1 MSEDQSIPTRA
12 GFAAII
18 GAPNAG
24 KSTLVNA
31 LVGSKVAIV
40 THKAQTTRAPLR
52 GILMDGTAQIILLD
66 TPGIFAPRRKL
77 DEAMVGAAWQGA
89 GEADAVLWLVDAA
102 RLAEKP
108 DRPLA
113 EDDDI
118 ARMLTGLAGVK
129 APVLLVL
136 NKVDAMPR
144 PPLLKIA
151 EALSKA
157 HSFAAVF
164 MISAKTGD
172 GLPALKAALA
182 GFMPEGPWLYPPDQ
196 AADIPMRLLA
206 AEITR
211 EQLYLRLHDELP
223 YATTVETDA
232 YEDRKDG
239 STRIEQ
245 TILVERDGHKA
256 IVLGKGGATIKAIGQ
271 AARKEIEALLEHKV
285 HLFLHVKQRARWAEE
300 PSRFRDMGLEFPKG

>member
-1 MSEDQSIPTRA
+1 MTRA
-12 GFAAII
+12 GFTAII

-24 KSTLVNA
+24 KSTLMNA

-52 GILMDGTAQIILLD
+52 GILMEGETQIVLVD

-77 DEAMVGAAWQGA
+77 DQAMVEAAWLRA
-89 GEADAVLWLVDAA
+89 GDADAVLWLVDAA

-108 DRPLA
+108 DRPPT
-113 EDDDI
+113 EDDEI
-118 ARMLTGLAGVK
+118 TRVLKGLAAIK
-129 APVLLVL
+129 TPVLLAL

-144 PPLLKIA
+144 PALLA
-151 EALSKA
+151 LADALSKA
-157 HSFAAVF
+157 RDFASVF

-172 GLPALKAALA
+172 GLSALRGALAAL
-182 GFMPEGPWLYPPDQ
+182 MPEGPWLYPSDQ
-196 AADIPMRLLA
+196 AADIPLRMLA

-223 YATTVETDA
+223 YATTVETES

-245 TILVERDGHKA
+245 TILVEREGQKP
-256 IVLGKGGATIKAIGQ
+256 IVLGKGGQTIKAIGQ
-271 AARKEIEALLEHKV
+271 AARQELEALLERRV

-300 PSRFRDMGLEFPKG
+300 PSRFRAMGLEFPKG

>member
-1 MSEDQSIPTRA
+1 M
-12 GFAAII
+12 
-18 GAPNAG
+18 
-24 KSTLVNA
+24 NA

-40 THKAQTTRAPLR
+40 THKAQTTRSPLR
-52 GILMDGTAQIILLD
+52 GILMEGDTQIVLVD

-77 DEAMVGAAWQGA
+77 DQAMVEAAWQRA
-89 GEADAVLWLVDAA
+89 GEADAVLWLIDAA
-102 RLAEKP
+102 RLAEANN
-108 DRPLA
+108 RPPT
-113 EDDDI
+113 DDNEVV
-118 ARMLTGLAGVK
+118 RVLRGLAAVK
-129 APVLLVL
+129 VPVLLAL

-144 PPLLKIA
+144 PPLLALA

-157 HSFAAVF
+157 REFAAVF

-172 GLPALKAALA
+172 GLPALRTMLA
-182 GFMPEGPWLYPPDQ
+182 NLMPSGPWLYPSDQ
-196 AADIPMRLLA
+196 AADIPLRVLA

-223 YATTVETDA
+223 YATTVETES
-232 YEDRKDG
+232 YEDRRDG

-245 TILVERDGHKA
+245 TILVEREGQKP

-271 AARKEIEALLEHKV
+271 AARKELETLLECRV

-300 PSRFRDMGLEFPKG
+300 PSRLRAMGLDVPKG

>member
-1 MSEDQSIPTRA
+1 MSEAASRA

-24 KSTLVNA
+24 KSTLVNS

-40 THKAQTTRAPLR
+40 THKAQTTRMPLR
-52 GILMDGTAQIILLD
+52 GILMEGETQIILVD

-77 DEAMVGAAWQGA
+77 DEAMVGSAWHRA

-102 RLAEKP
+102 RLAENP
-108 DRPLA
+108 DRPPA
-113 EDDDI
+113 EDHDA
-118 ARMLTGLAGVK
+118 ARVLEGLAALK
-129 APVLLVL
+129 APILLAL
-136 NKVDAMPR
+136 NKVDAMAR

-157 HSFAAVF
+157 GNFEGVF

-172 GLPALKAALA
+172 GLAALRAALA
-182 GFMPEGPWLYPPDQ
+182 GRMPAGPWLYPPDQ
-196 AADIPMRLLA
+196 AADIPLRLLA

-211 EQLYLRLHDELP
+211 EQLYLKLHDELP
-223 YATTVETDA
+223 YATTVETES

-245 TILVERDGHKA
+245 TILVEREGQKP

-271 AARKEIEALLEHKV
+271 GARKELEALLERKV

-300 PSRFRDMGLEFPKG
+300 PSRFRAMGLDFPKG

>member
-1 MSEDQSIPTRA
+1 MSEAPTRA

-24 KSTLVNA
+24 KSTLVNR

-52 GILMDGTAQIILLD
+52 GILMEGDTQIVLVD

-77 DEAMVGAAWQGA
+77 DQAMVEAAWTRA

-102 RLAEKP
+102 RLAEGP
-108 DRPLA
+108 DRPPT
-113 EDDDI
+113 EDGDV
-118 ARMLTGLAGVK
+118 ARVLKGLAAVK

-136 NKVDAMPR
+136 NKVDAMAR
-144 PPLLKIA
+144 PPLLQLA

-157 HSFAAVF
+157 HGFEGVF

-172 GLPALKAALA
+172 GLGTLRAYLERL
-182 GFMPEGPWLYPPDQ
+182 MPEGPWLYPPDQ
-196 AADIPMRLLA
+196 AADIPLRLLA

-211 EQLYLRLHDELP
+211 EQLYLNLHDELP
-223 YATTVETDA
+223 YATTVETEV
-232 YEDRKDG
+232 YQDRKDG

-245 TILVERDGHKA
+245 TILVEREGQRP
-256 IVLGKGGATIKAIGQ
+256 IVLGKSGQRIKAIGL
-271 AARKEIEALLEHKV
+271 AARKELEALLERRV
-285 HLFLHVKQRARWAEE
+285 HLFLHVKQRSRWAEE

>member
-1 MSEDQSIPTRA
+1 MSEDGAIRA

-24 KSTLVNA
+24 KSTLVNQ

-40 THKAQTTRAPLR
+40 THKAQTTRMPLR
-52 GILMDGTAQIILLD
+52 GILMEGETQIVLID

-77 DEAMVGAAWQGA
+77 DQAMVEAAWHGA

-108 DRPLA
+108 DRPPT
-113 EDDDI
+113 EDEDVMR
-118 ARMLTGLAGVK
+118 ALKGLSAVK
-129 APVLLVL
+129 GAVLLAL
-136 NKVDAMPR
+136 NKIDAMPR
-144 PPLLKIA
+144 PPLLNLA
-151 EALSKA
+151 QSLSA
-157 HSFAAVF
+157 ARSFAGVF

-172 GLPALKAALA
+172 GLTELRAALA
-182 GFMPEGPWLYPPDQ
+182 RFMPESPWLYPPDQ
-196 AADIPMRLLA
+196 AADIPLRLLA

-223 YATTVETDA
+223 YATAVETEA

-245 TILVERDGHKA
+245 TILVERESQRP

-271 AARKEIEALLEHKV
+271 AARKELEALLERRV